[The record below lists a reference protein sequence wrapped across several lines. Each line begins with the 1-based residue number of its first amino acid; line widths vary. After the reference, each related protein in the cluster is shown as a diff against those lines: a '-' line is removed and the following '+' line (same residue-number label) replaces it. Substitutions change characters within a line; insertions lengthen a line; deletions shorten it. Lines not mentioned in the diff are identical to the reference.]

1 MVITGD
7 LGDIGRTILLDLLK
21 EKGINISGIYTDCGM
36 QIYESEN
43 RGQCREEAAVAV
55 VL

>member
-36 QIYESEN
+36 QIYESEKQ
-43 RGQCREEAAVAV
+43 GQCQEAAVDV